1 MKRALLKTTRR
12 KFKLH
17 ENEKDLNEIIL
28 SRKRE
33 NHTETWPGECGDF
46 SDLTINCKNKTY
58 RQLTNTPKCRAKHL
72 GVCRSLKIYSLKLIQ
87 KIL

>member
-1 MKRALLKTTRR
+1 MPWKEEGEVPWSDGVGGTETGVAHNNIVGGASGRMKRALLKTTGR

-33 NHTETWPGECGDF
+33 NHTET
-46 SDLTINCKNKTY
+46 
-58 RQLTNTPKCRAKHL
+58 L
-72 GVCRSLKIYSLKLIQ
+72 GGGMWRI
-87 KIL
+87 